1 MTVCVLAVMA
11 AVAVLVLMATGSEE
25 AEGLSIGT
33 PPPEG
38 VTELVGIGSGEGTSL
53 VELADGSL
61 LLVEYGQR
69 RISTDGGETW
79 SDAEPLSTAGMSGT
93 GILRLN
99 SGALA
104 LSASGSDFSATPPAQ
119 MWISN
124 DEAETWSDPLPVDC
138 LGLPLW
144 DTMIQLRSG
153 RLLVP
158 SRICYSSGASDL
170 ACAPQSRGVWR
181 GEEYGVEGHG
191 HCPEIDIAA
200 VSRSD
205 DLGASWER
213 SDCLMGW
220 FDERGITN
228 GHRGHTSCDEP
239 NVAECA
245 DGRVLFM
252 ARSQVGRL
260 VYSYSDDE
268 GATWSAVR
276 PTELASSFSPPRL
289 RTIPQNGDLLC
300 VWNQVSAEEI
310 RRGYRRGRLS
320 AAISTDS
327 GRTWGHFKTIEVSE
341 GLADVDRVAPDPE
354 IRWVRGRDNVG
365 QLPDNWAYFHYA
377 NVRFAGDKVFLMYLR
392 GSPQLGIAE
401 QNLHKQE
408 HVIRIYP
415 LEWFYE

>member
-260 VYSYSDDE
+260 VYS
-268 GATWSAVR
+268 
-276 PTELASSFSPPRL
+276 
-289 RTIPQNGDLLC
+289 
-300 VWNQVSAEEI
+300 
-310 RRGYRRGRLS
+310 
-320 AAISTDS
+320 
-327 GRTWGHFKTIEVSE
+327 
-341 GLADVDRVAPDPE
+341 
-354 IRWVRGRDNVG
+354 
-365 QLPDNWAYFHYA
+365 
-377 NVRFAGDKVFLMYLR
+377 
-392 GSPQLGIAE
+392 
-401 QNLHKQE
+401 
-408 HVIRIYP
+408 
-415 LEWFYE
+415 